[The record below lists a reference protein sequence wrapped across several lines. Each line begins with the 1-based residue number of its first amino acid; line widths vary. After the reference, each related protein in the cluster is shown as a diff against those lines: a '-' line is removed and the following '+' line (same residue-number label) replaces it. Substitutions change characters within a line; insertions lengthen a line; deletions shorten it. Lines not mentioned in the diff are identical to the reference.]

1 MIVSSEYNK
10 GGPPAGTS
18 YVYDAENRL
27 SYTSGYTYL
36 YDGDG
41 QRVAKCTTS
50 GPSTT
55 CPSGSAGTL
64 FFRNS
69 AGETFME
76 RDVSGNLQNEYVF
89 FNGSRLARVDSSHHK
104 HYYFKNHLMSTEVVT
119 GDTGSV
125 EMDVDYTPYG
135 SVQDGT
141 PTEKYLFT
149 GKERDTET
157 GLDNFGARYF
167 GSNMGRFMR
176 PDPIMIMKQKLV
188 DPQQWNMYSYARNN
202 PLRFMDPTGMYA
214 TDCGSLGAKDCA
226 NRVKAADALQA
237 KLAAS
242 KDPKDQAIA
251 KALGTSKDT
260 NNGVTLGFVKDF
272 KDAKGNVISGKAG
285 NTSGLFAAG
294 QSTPDGKPVADIRI
308 DIKGSVT
315 GDQFNATLTHEGSHA
330 TERMDFVNSCSAT
343 GCSQSLNLTGRQSE
357 QNAYG
362 TEYRYWQSVGQGQQ
376 HPMISSPDQIN
387 RFVDQHPEAYPKST
401 IDNLLFPSDL

>member
-1 MIVSSEYNK
+1 MIVSSEDNK

-55 CPSGSAGTL
+55 CAGGSAGTL
-64 FFRNS
+64 YFRNS

-149 GKERDTET
+149 GKERDSET
-157 GLDNFGARYF
+157 GLDYFGARYY
-167 GSNMGRFMR
+167 GSNLGRFAS
-176 PDPIMIMKQKLV
+176 PDPIQFKTNRLLN
-188 DPQQWNMYSYARNN
+188 PQRLNLYTYGVNN
-202 PLRFMDPTGMYA
+202 PLVNVDPDGR
-214 TDCGSLGAKDCA
+214 D
-226 NRVKAADALQA
+226 
-237 KLAAS
+237 
-242 KDPKDQAIA
+242 AIA
-251 KALGTSKDT
+251 ISFSDYRAQGPLGIHYPFTGHAAVITIDSHGKTRMYEYGRYDKPGEK
-260 NNGVTLGFVKDF
+260 GVVRRVSVPDVVMK
-272 KDAKGNVISGKAG
+272 
-285 NTSGLFAAG
+285 
-294 QSTPDGKPVADIRI
+294 DGKPTDASMKNLMGAVAKSEKNYQGTIDGAYFRTSDKQTQDINNYAAGREGQNSDPNRTPYNTGVVGDANNCATFARDAVGAGGVDVSNAANDIRPASTVS
-308 DIKGSVT
+308 DLQKT
-315 GDQFNATLTHEGSHA
+315 ADE
-330 TERMDFVNSCSAT
+330 
-343 GCSQSLNLTGRQSE
+343 
-357 QNAYG
+357 
-362 TEYRYWQSVGQGQQ
+362 
-376 HPMISSPDQIN
+376 
-387 RFVDQHPEAYPKST
+387 T
-401 IDNLLFPSDL
+401 IDYNAKTKELKREEKPQ